1 MRPKKAWTGSLR
13 RMRRASNSNASIHKY
28 KVDKVLAVTL
38 EILSCSD
45 VAVLRHA
52 LLEPSHL
59 FEHRVQH
66 PPHVH
71 RLLPEIEAFSG
82 ITFQV
87 KHHGELHVRD
97 GLTDAVGLAE
107 NDFEVPPL
115 HRHQPA
121 VKAEIEDRLS
131 SGGVPLAQQIVR
143 GIDPIKRTVGGN
155 ALRFPNQ
162 SSERRQPVYGGEQF
176 LALPSGRDMPRPAHH
191 GRDAVT
197 AFVR

>member
-1 MRPKKAWTGSLR
+1 MQGKKVIAWHNLVVEINVYISCMAYTRISILPLYGRPIGLWRSGRFSR
-13 RMRRASNSNASIHKY
+13 RK
-28 KVDKVLAVTL
+28 LAVTL
-38 EILSCSD
+38 EILSCAD

-107 NDFEVPPL
+107 NDFEVLPL
-115 HRHQPA
+115 HRHQSA

-131 SGGVPLAQQIVR
+131 SGGVPLAQQIV
-143 GIDPIKRTVGGN
+143 
-155 ALRFPNQ
+155 
-162 SSERRQPVYGGEQF
+162 
-176 LALPSGRDMPRPAHH
+176 
-191 GRDAVT
+191 
-197 AFVR
+197 